1 MSKTAHKRL
10 KRRIAKLEGALDAAQ
25 GKPARTNAPQSY
37 ARGYA
42 RVYQQG
48 EIESARTVEF

>member
-1 MSKTAHKRL
+1 MSKHKVKRL
-10 KRRIAKLEGALDAAQ
+10 SRRIAKLEGALDAAQ